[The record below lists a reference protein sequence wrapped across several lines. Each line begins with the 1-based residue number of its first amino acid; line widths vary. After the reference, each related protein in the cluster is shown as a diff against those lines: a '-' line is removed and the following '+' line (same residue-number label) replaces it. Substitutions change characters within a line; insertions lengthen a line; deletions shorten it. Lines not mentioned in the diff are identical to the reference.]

1 MRAAFGS
8 RTSGSRTNHEGKSIT
23 WSTPSASMS
32 ARRAWGSR
40 QPASRPNFA
49 FHASVP
55 GVSAPTSRL
64 DQPGQPTSAA
74 LDRSREAGTARPLI
88 SRTSVSVWKWNW
100 VFTQAR
106 TSRGTY
112 SSQIAG
118 GSTMWLSQSK
128 IGKALAFITSSS
140 RSDGQQGLAGRG
152 LDAEGVERAGDHRVV
167 ADDGGEVHEALQA
180 EAGLERVEVLVA
192 HPVLAQQGVGRAPH
206 LRLVRRE
213 PGRRL
218 ALADGGDDLVTD
230 SGLARQHGVGRP
242 LVLRVERAGHRD
254 DGQLAHRL
262 RQRAVEA
269 HVVTGGGDASRQL
282 GAVQQRGERAGHA
295 AAALADLVPRRLLG
309 RRGLL
314 ALDERHARPRH
325 R

>member
-74 LDRSREAGTARPLI
+74 LDRSREAGIARPLI

-152 LDAEGVERAGDHRVV
+152 LDAQGVERAGDHRVV
-167 ADDGGEVHEALQA
+167 TDDGGGGAVRV
-180 EAGLERVEVLVA
+180 AGGGLCA
-192 HPVLAQQGVGRAPH
+192 SGAKGRA
-206 LRLVRRE
+206 R
-213 PGRRL
+213 
-218 ALADGGDDLVTD
+218 
-230 SGLARQHGVGRP
+230 
-242 LVLRVERAGHRD
+242 
-254 DGQLAHRL
+254 
-262 RQRAVEA
+262 
-269 HVVTGGGDASRQL
+269 
-282 GAVQQRGERAGHA
+282 
-295 AAALADLVPRRLLG
+295 
-309 RRGLL
+309 RRGLWL
-314 ALDERHARPRH
+314 ILSHAACGAGVAFSRSTSGTRARATAGPDFA
-325 R
+325 